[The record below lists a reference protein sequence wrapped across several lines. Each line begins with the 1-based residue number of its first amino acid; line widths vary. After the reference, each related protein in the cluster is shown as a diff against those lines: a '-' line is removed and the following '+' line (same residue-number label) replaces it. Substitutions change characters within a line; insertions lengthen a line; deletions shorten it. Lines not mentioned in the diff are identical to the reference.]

1 MLVKRMA
8 CLLSALTI
16 GTAVLLSGCGGR
28 GSTPSESSVQ
38 KGKVGVGGLSVDT
51 TLIDLGRLSGDEV
64 AAYAV
69 KLYNRSGY
77 DISVAEVSTDC
88 SCLCATVDGSVVK
101 AGSWVYLR
109 LEFDT
114 HSAEGKQYHSVR
126 LKSTD
131 GRETE
136 LCVFADV
143 TPLVYR

>member
-16 GTAVLLSGCGGR
+16 GSAVLLSGCGGR
-28 GSTPSESSVQ
+28 GSTPSENSVRE
-38 KGKVGVGGLSVDT
+38 GEVGVGGLSVDT
-51 TLIDLGRLSGDEV
+51 TLIDLGRLSGDDV

-69 KLYNRSGY
+69 KLFNSSDY

-88 SCLCATVDGSVVK
+88 SCLCATMDGSVVK

-114 HSAEGKQYHSVR
+114 HGAEGKQYHSVR

-143 TPLVYR
+143 TPLVY

>member
-38 KGKVGVGGLSVDT
+38 KGEVGVGGLSVDT

-64 AAYAV
+64 AACAV

-77 DISVAEVSTDC
+77 DISVVEVSTDC

>member
-16 GTAVLLSGCGGR
+16 GSAVLLSGCGGR
-28 GSTPSESSVQ
+28 GSTPSGSTVQ
-38 KGKVGVGGLSVDT
+38 KGKVGVGCLSVDT

-77 DISVAEVSTDC
+77 DISMVEGSTDC

-114 HSAEGKQYHSVR
+114 QSAEGKQYHSVR

-131 GRETE
+131 GKETE

-143 TPLVYR
+143 TPPVY

>member
-1 MLVKRMA
+1 MLVKRMD

-16 GTAVLLSGCGGR
+16 GSAVLLSGCGGR
-28 GSTPSESSVQ
+28 GSTPSESCVQ

-51 TLIDLGRLSGDEV
+51 TLIDLGRLSGDDV

-77 DISVAEVSTDC
+77 DISVVEVSTDC

>member
-16 GTAVLLSGCGGR
+16 GTAVLLSGCGGH

-77 DISVAEVSTDC
+77 DISVVEVSTDC

-143 TPLVYR
+143 TPPVY